1 MSRPLGSGAVTA
13 RGIYARTARIY
24 WRRAGYLL
32 ILGVAVFVPLGLL
45 DSLAN
50 QAGEIDAGNVDELS
64 GLGNIALATGFIAQ
78 AITSLLGEV
87 FYAGAV
93 ALALAGDE
101 GSDPPSL
108 GSVARRL
115 AYLRLIAVDI
125 IFGVAV
131 VIGLV
136 ALIIPGIVLFT
147 WFALAGPVVE
157 LEGAGV
163 RAAFR
168 RSRQLVRG
176 RFWTVLLVL
185 LPITLASEALSS
197 ASLELVHLVIHSPF
211 LSDWVGEA
219 IANIALSPFY
229 AVAAVLMTLGFSR
242 AERQSATDPAGA

>member
-13 RGIYARTARIY
+13 RQVYVHTARTY

-32 ILGVAVFVPLGLL
+32 VLGVAVFVPLGLL
-45 DSLAN
+45 DALAN
-50 QAGEIDAGNVDELS
+50 QWGEIHVDDLS
-64 GLGNIALATGFIAQ
+64 DLRSIALVAGLIAQ
-78 AITSLLGEV
+78 AFTSLLGEV

-93 ALALAGDE
+93 ALALAGGE
-101 GSDPPSL
+101 RSDPPSF
-108 GSVARRL
+108 GTVARRL
-115 AYLRLIAVDI
+115 AYGRLIAVDI
-125 IFGVAV
+125 IFGVC
-131 VIGLV
+131 VIVGLV
-136 ALIIPGIVLFT
+136 LLIVPGIVLFT

-185 LPITLASEALSS
+185 VPITLASEALSGV
-197 ASLELVHLVIHSPF
+197 SLEAVHLVIHSPF

-219 IANIALSPFY
+219 IANVALSPFY
-229 AVAAVLMTLGFSR
+229 AVAAVLMALAFSR
-242 AERQSATDPAGA
+242 VDR

>member
-1 MSRPLGSGAVTA
+1 VTA
-13 RGIYARTARIY
+13 RGIYARTARTY

-50 QAGEIDAGNVDELS
+50 QAAEIHADDLDALS
-64 GLGNIALATGFIAQ
+64 DLGAVALFTGFVAQ

-93 ALALAGDE
+93 ALALVGGE
-101 GSDPPSL
+101 ESEPPSL

-125 IFGVAV
+125 IFGFAV
-131 VIGLV
+131 VIGLI

-163 RAAFR
+163 RAALA

-197 ASLELVHLVIHSPF
+197 ASLEAVHLVIHSPF

-229 AVAAVLMTLGFSR
+229 AVAAVLMTLGFSSGQR
-242 AERQSATDPAGA
+242 

>member
-1 MSRPLGSGAVTA
+1 MSRPLGCGAVTA
-13 RGIYARTARIY
+13 RGIYARTARTY

-50 QAGEIDAGNVDELS
+50 QAAEIHADDLDALS
-64 GLGNIALATGFIAQ
+64 DLGAVALFTGFVAQ

-93 ALALAGDE
+93 ALALVGGE
-101 GSDPPSL
+101 ESEPPSL

-125 IFGVAV
+125 IFGFAV
-131 VIGLV
+131 VIGLI

-163 RAAFR
+163 RAALA

-197 ASLELVHLVIHSPF
+197 ASLEAVHLVIHSPF

-229 AVAAVLMTLGFSR
+229 AVAAVLMTLGFSSGQR
-242 AERQSATDPAGA
+242 

>member
-1 MSRPLGSGAVTA
+1 MTA
-13 RGIYARTARIY
+13 REIYVCTVRTY

-32 ILGVAVFVPLGLL
+32 VLGVAVFVPLGLL
-45 DSLAN
+45 ESLAN
-50 QAGEIDAGNVDELS
+50 QAGEIHADNLDSLS
-64 GLGNIALATGFIAQ
+64 DLGTIALLGGFLAQ
-78 AITSLLGEV
+78 GITSLLGEV

-93 ALALAGDE
+93 ALALAGGE
-101 GSDPPSL
+101 RSDPPSL
-108 GSVARRL
+108 GTVARRL
-115 AYLRLIAVDI
+115 NYLRLIAVDLI
-125 IFGVAV
+125 YGVGV
-131 VIGLV
+131 IIGLV
-136 ALIIPGIVLFT
+136 ALIVPGIVLFT

-185 LPITLASEALSS
+185 LPITLASEALSGV
-197 ASLELVHLVIHSPF
+197 SLEVVHLVIHSPF

-229 AVAAVLMTLGFSR
+229 AVAAVLMTLGFSGKDKDLAR
-242 AERQSATDPAGA
+242 SASP